1 MATLQDLKAEIA
13 REINLL
19 KNDEEL
25 EKIGHERKALEAELK
40 ELRFKRRYKKVAPY
54 VSGFKTAFGTV
65 QKAVGT
71 MQKNQAD
78 IDRQNKAIRKKGF
91 KPERRG
97 LFE

>member
-40 ELRFKRRYKKVAPY
+40 SSSLCFWFQNCIWNCSKGRRNNAKE
-54 VSGFKTAFGTV
+54 SS
-65 QKAVGT
+65 
-71 MQKNQAD
+71 
-78 IDRQNKAIRKKGF
+78 
-91 KPERRG
+91 
-97 LFE
+97 